1 MTKPTFLDLPTEII
15 RKYIFIY
22 LADID
27 VYNLRNTGSI
37 RLRELSEEY
46 DHVKTKPNIDPFQ
59 LNNKPF
65 TRDSET

>member
-1 MTKPTFLDLPTEII
+1 MTNPTFLDLPTEII
-15 RKYIFIY
+15 RKYIFKY

-46 DHVKTKPNIDPFQ
+46 VTLGNY
-59 LNNKPF
+59 
-65 TRDSET
+65 